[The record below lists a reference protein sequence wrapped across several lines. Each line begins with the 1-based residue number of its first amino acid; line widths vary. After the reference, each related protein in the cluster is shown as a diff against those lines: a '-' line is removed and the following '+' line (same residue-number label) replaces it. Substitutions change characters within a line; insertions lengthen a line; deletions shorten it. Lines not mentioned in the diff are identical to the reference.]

1 MKVILASKSPRRK
14 ELLGLLDLDFEIIT
28 ADTDEIINP
37 DVPVCDEVARL
48 SLQKAQAVS
57 RLAKYDDVIISADTV
72 VELDGKVFGK
82 PKTEEQAAI
91 MLKTLSNNTH
101 RVFTGVTVM
110 QSEKVETRVVT
121 TEVTFRAVSEKEIFD
136 YIATGEPMDKAG
148 AYGIQG
154 RASKFVSRI
163 DGDYFSVVGLPVCT
177 LSEMLKNFKID
188 LT

>member
-14 ELLGLLDLDFEIIT
+14 ELLGLLDLDFEILT
-28 ADTDEIINP
+28 ADTDETINP

-72 VELDGKVFGK
+72 VELDSKVFGK
-82 PKTEEQAAI
+82 PKTEVQAAL

-101 RVFTGVTVM
+101 RVLTGVTVM
-110 QSEKVETRVVT
+110 QGEKVETRVVT
-121 TEVTFRAVSEKEIFD
+121 TAVTFRDVSEKEIFD

-154 RASKFVSRI
+154 RASRFVSRI
-163 DGDYFSVVGLPVCT
+163 DGDCFSVVGLPVCT